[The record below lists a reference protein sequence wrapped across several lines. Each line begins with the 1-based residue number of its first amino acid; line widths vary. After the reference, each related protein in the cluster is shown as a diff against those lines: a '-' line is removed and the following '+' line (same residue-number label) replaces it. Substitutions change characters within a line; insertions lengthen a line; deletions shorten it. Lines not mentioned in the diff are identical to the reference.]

1 MNPGLYRIFG
11 QDNFADESV
20 LNYCG
25 ACSSAGRAG
34 FANVDA
40 TIEIGELK
48 FGAAAVNR
56 AVDGFVDLHAVF
68 ATMAAAIF
76 DGLLYRR
83 GQHLNVEIGEDLP
96 PFGLEAEVGFQ
107 IRRKCNVDVTV
118 Q

>member
-1 MNPGLYRIFG
+1 MNPGLYGIFG

-25 ACSSAGRAG
+25 SCSSAGGAG

-40 TIEIGELK
+40 AIEIGELK

-56 AVDGFVDLHAVF
+56 AVDGLVDLHAIF
-68 ATMAAAIF
+68 AGVAPAIF

-96 PFGLEAEVGFQ
+96 AIGLKAEVGFQ
-107 IRRKCNVDVTV
+107 IGRKSNVDVAV